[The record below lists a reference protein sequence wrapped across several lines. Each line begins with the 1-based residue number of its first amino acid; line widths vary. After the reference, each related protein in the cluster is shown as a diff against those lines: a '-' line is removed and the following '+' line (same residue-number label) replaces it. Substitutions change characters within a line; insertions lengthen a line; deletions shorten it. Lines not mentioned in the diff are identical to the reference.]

1 MQEELNQKIA
11 DLDCGLEVWKLE
23 VACLKEQDINAQV
36 MDDRRM
42 KILTSNIKNRGTLES
57 LPYVH
62 KNGNIFSIISGHHRV
77 KAACNAGLKQ
87 IYCLVDTNDLTKS
100 QITSKQIA
108 HNELV
113 GTADSEILGMLV
125 KQMNEVDDIIASGL
139 DEKFLNKISA
149 DNVVIDI
156 PHLDFDWRTI
166 SLAFLPEQ
174 EKDFEHLVKMI
185 NNGDDMV
192 GLANREQYESF
203 VKACIDLG
211 KTKNVKSVSTVIS
224 LLTDLALKEIE
235 KCQKEEEKQ
244 NIDKKSI

>member
-11 DLDCGLEVWKLE
+11 DLDCGLEIWKLT
-23 VACLKEQDINAQV
+23 VSCLKEQDVNAQV

-42 KILTSNIKNRGTLES
+42 KILTANIKNRGTLES

-62 KNGNIFSIISGHHRV
+62 KKGNNFYIISGHHRV
-77 KAACNAGLKQ
+77 KAANNAGLKQ
-87 IYCLVDTNDLTKS
+87 VYCLVDTNDLTIS

-139 DEKFLNKISA
+139 DEKFLNKIQA
-149 DNVVIDI
+149 EAVVIDI
-156 PHLDFDWRTI
+156 PHLDFDWRTV
-166 SLAFLPEQ
+166 SLAFLPKQ
-174 EKDFEHLVKMI
+174 EKEFEKLVKMV
-185 NNGDDMV
+185 NSGDDMV
-192 GLANREQYESF
+192 GLANREQYEPF
-203 VKACIDLG
+203 VKACIDYG

-224 LLTDLALKEIE
+224 MLTEIALKEIE
-235 KCQKEEEKQ
+235 KCQDQQ
-244 NIDKKSI
+244 NIDPKST